1 MMAKHVE
8 MRPVPAPDRKTSIW
22 EVCSIQGGL
31 SLGEVKW
38 FAHWR
43 QYTFW
48 PAVGTIYDESCMREI
63 ADFVE
68 AETKKH
74 KAAF

>member
-1 MMAKHVE
+1 MAKNLE
-8 MRPVPAPDRKTSIW
+8 FLSLPAPDRKTAIW
-22 EVCSIQGGL
+22 AVCSVQGGQN
-31 SLGEVKW
+31 LGEVKW

-43 QYTFW
+43 RYTFW

-68 AETKKH
+68 AETKKR